1 MKIEYLSNTDPA
13 HSKRS
18 ILRIFDFDTSEACQ
32 FRGMLS
38 QLSDGST
45 TRIDLTDISFVKSIA
60 DCQLVLKVGKWD
72 KGVIINSKNRF
83 ECVLTRDGWENAKD
97 LVEPFCEG
105 DSSGYQWLYDL
116 YWDIELLFS
125 PTGYW

>member
-45 TRIDLTDISFVKSIA
+45 TRIDLTDISFVKSVA
-60 DCQLVLKVGKWD
+60 DCQ
-72 KGVIINSKNRF
+72 
-83 ECVLTRDGWENAKD
+83 